1 VVAAD
6 APPPTAA
13 APDPLALW
21 QAAWQWNPDYQIQ
34 RFKVMQEA
42 NRLAYNRNQRLPE
55 LNVVGSYGFSGLGE
69 TPGDSWAAVETGDFP
84 SWSVGLELRVPVAGG
99 WKARHNLAA
108 ARLQYQAAEL
118 GLREI
123 ERQIANALDTALV
136 KLRTARTSIEGY
148 EGLVQYNRALLDSAL
163 ARLEVG
169 KLDSRRVLEIEADLF
184 DARNRLL
191 EARIQAQRAWLEVE
205 LVSGQLLLHRQ
216 LERDRQTLAAE
227 LRHWLHRD
235 GPPQVVATFP
245 DPSVSAPAGRET
257 PEQRRV
263 LEALRRGSSEESVLP

>member
-1 VVAAD
+1 
-6 APPPTAA
+6 
-13 APDPLALW
+13 
-21 QAAWQWNPDYQIQ
+21 
-34 RFKVMQEA
+34 
-42 NRLAYNRNQRLPE
+42 
-55 LNVVGSYGFSGLGE
+55 
-69 TPGDSWAAVETGDFP
+69 
-84 SWSVGLELRVPVAGG
+84 
-99 WKARHNLAA
+99 
-108 ARLQYQAAEL
+108 
-118 GLREI
+118 
-123 ERQIANALDTALV
+123 V
-136 KLRTARTSIEGY
+136 KLRTARTSVEGY

-257 PEQRRV
+257 PEQRRA